1 MAKWYSAAIQE
12 NGLAHLKTLAA
23 GGKTITQHI
32 VNTYSAGDSYATVVT
47 NSLMSV
53 AIANGDMVWSD
64 GSASSRVLTIAEKAD
79 VAIAASTSGTIN
91 LHVVIVN
98 TTDGEVH
105 VANDETTDQPLV
117 SGGTKTI
124 PAWTLVSPQPV

>member
-64 GSASSRVLTIAEKAD
+64 GASASRVLTIAEKAD
-79 VAIAASTSGTIN
+79 VSITASSSTPD
-91 LHVVIVN
+91 LHIVIVN
-98 TTDGEVH
+98 TTDSEVH
-105 VANDETTDQPLV
+105 VANDETTNQALV